1 VPLFVIQPEQSLLR
15 CGWDDL
21 VVFGTIM
28 SASGGKAGS
37 VPLQQQKNGTQPD
50 QAAASD
56 LAFLDNIEDLNTNWP
71 DYQVREFERGPFLG
85 SSSRCAQHVMAT
97 AVHAVSP
104 AGPPQLVS
112 CLTGVPKCN

>member
-1 VPLFVIQPEQSLLR
+1 
-15 CGWDDL
+15 
-21 VVFGTIM
+21 M

-71 DYQVREFERGPFLG
+71 DYQVRGVQRGPSLG
-85 SSSRCAQHVMAT
+85 SSSRCAWHVMAT
-97 AVHAVSP
+97 AVRVVDP
-104 AGPPQLVS
+104 ASQLQLLS
-112 CLTGVPKCN
+112 CLTGVSKCN